1 MEEKEIKVPTE
12 VFVNLQ
18 EGGEFV
24 LSTQSEGEKSVQ
36 YVRSDIVNHAIGEAK
51 ELASKEVHRSVNI
64 CSKTIDVLSIG
75 SRVREAKAYMVALA
89 FLLAFLFLHGVSLL
103 LTVIIIIL
111 VNALLTMVIGNN
123 EKKQFEAIVAGE
135 NEKKEETDE
144 NNGTTTE

>member
-24 LSTQSEGEKSVQ
+24 LSTQSQGEKSVQ
-36 YVRSDIVNHAIGEAK
+36 YVRADIVNHAIDEAK
-51 ELASKEVHRSVNI
+51 VLASKEVHRSANI
-64 CSKTIDVLSIG
+64 CSKTIEVLSIG
-75 SRVREAKAYMVALA
+75 SRVREGKAYLVAIAMLFA
-89 FLLAFLFLHGVSLL
+89 FMFLHGIPLL

-111 VNALLTMVIGNN
+111 ANVLLTMVIGNN

-135 NEKKEETDE
+135 NEKQEETNE
-144 NNGTTTE
+144 TNGTTTE